1 MIERPRELEQG
12 RRKERERESLPHRV
26 PYRSPRSG
34 PVHGTSS
41 GTRTSGG
48 RLNLGLRAFNDHAR
62 ARSSSSPLVSS
73 RLRDSVIAVARPRG

>member
-12 RRKERERESLPHRV
+12 RRKERERENPSPTTAPCPRV

-62 ARSSSSPLVSS
+62 ALLFLSSPLLS
-73 RLRDSVIAVARPRG
+73 PP